1 LQIFKVA
8 GLAKMLHSGS
18 ARISSSGLVMAYLL
32 WLVAVGWKNR
42 RGCGVGEAPLIA
54 HNDREPQPRRKLL

>member
-1 LQIFKVA
+1 
-8 GLAKMLHSGS
+8 
-18 ARISSSGLVMAYLL
+18 MAYLL